1 MSRLPLVSPDSADAE
16 QADLLGEVQRQ
27 LGRVP
32 NLYAAMANSP
42 VTCGDT

>member
-1 MSRLPLVSPDSADAE
+1 MSRLPLVSSGTADTE
-16 QADLLGEVQRQ
+16 QAEVRRQ

-42 VTCGDT
+42 TVLSFAREVV